1 MWCTQNH
8 LQLSAT
14 DTKEINVD
22 LKRTRKPVTPVLIQG
37 VKVDTVKDNKYLR
50 VHIDNELDR
59 VKKKNCYSTLQEGSE
74 LSLFPEAAVI
84 F

>member
-50 VHIDNELDR
+50 VHIDNKLDR
-59 VKKKNCYSTLQEGSE
+59 VKKKKLLLHTTGRVR
-74 LSLFPEAAVI
+74 AVAI
-84 F
+84 S

>member
-8 LQLSAT
+8 LQLSVT

-22 LKRTRKPVTPVLIQG
+22 LKRTRKPVTPILIQG

-50 VHIDNELDR
+50 VHNDNKLDR
-59 VKKKNCYSTLQEGSE
+59 VKRKILLHTTGRVR
-74 LSLFPEAAVI
+74 AVAI
-84 F
+84 S